1 MSIPVTLQHRA
12 AECGLSMA
20 RLARESGVRYD
31 KIAYGRPLFGDEERA
46 IEAVL
51 DRYAFRRRIHHDAA
65 AV

>member
-1 MSIPVTLQHRA
+1 MNSQPTLQLRA

-51 DRYAFRRRIHHDAA
+51 DRYAFRRRLHHNAA